1 MEIALD
7 VGLMWLLLIS
17 LFIVYLVAALL
28 RPVVV
33 GVSCGGLRIY
43 ARARGRA
50 ILRRADAREFEAKA
64 IVAEAEAV
72 VAAERLRLR
81 LGGS

>member
-7 VGLMWLLLIS
+7 VGVMWQLFFSLL
-17 LFIVYLVAALL
+17 IVYLVIALV

-33 GVSCGGLRIY
+33 GLSCGGLRIY
-43 ARARGRA
+43 ARAWGRA
-50 ILRRADAREFEAKA
+50 TMRRADTKEFEAKA
-64 IVAEAEAV
+64 IVADAEAV

>member
-7 VGLMWLLLIS
+7 VGVIWQVWFS
-17 LFIVYLVAALL
+17 LFVVCLVTALA

-50 ILRRADAREFEAKA
+50 TLRRADTGEFEAKA

-72 VAAERLRLR
+72 VAAERLRMR